1 MVLNLFIKKI
11 SKVIIMSSIDDE
23 ILEIEKYISTLE
35 LNDDTHKEIN
45 DLIKLGA
52 SKGLIYDFF
61 KNNYRGTMFSS
72 QIIKQDQYDD
82 FQKYINRCENEDFE
96 KHKKWVEDI
105 INSGVEYSKDELKY
119 NKNDLMRI

>member
-1 MVLNLFIKKI
+1 
-11 SKVIIMSSIDDE
+11 MSSLEDE

-61 KNNYRGTMFSS
+61 
-72 QIIKQDQYDD
+72 
-82 FQKYINRCENEDFE
+82 
-96 KHKKWVEDI
+96 
-105 INSGVEYSKDELKY
+105 
-119 NKNDLMRI
+119 